1 MTSTKG
7 QPMRPSQLPAWDA
20 EDLSVA
26 RAFGDRWL
34 EEARTSV
41 LRVPSVVTE
50 GWEYNI
56 LINPL
61 HPQAPLIQ
69 PSDPE
74 PMRWDMRLFGR

>member
-1 MTSTKG
+1 M
-7 QPMRPSQLPAWDA
+7 PHA
-20 EDLSVA
+20 ESRLKELIDSN
-26 RAFGDRWL
+26 RAL
-34 EEARTSV
+34 V

-50 GWEYNI
+50 GREYNI

-74 PMRWDMRLFGR
+74 PVRWDVRLFGH